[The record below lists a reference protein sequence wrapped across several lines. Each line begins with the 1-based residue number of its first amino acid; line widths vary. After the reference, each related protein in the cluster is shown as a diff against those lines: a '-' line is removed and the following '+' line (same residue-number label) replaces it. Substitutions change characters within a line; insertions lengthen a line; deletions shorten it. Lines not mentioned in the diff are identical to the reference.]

1 MLITM
6 KFGGSSL
13 ADADKVASV
22 ARQILRQRE
31 VGAQVLVVV
40 SAQGNTTDWLVQKGA
55 EITDA
60 PDGREQDVLLAAG
73 EQISMALLAMELQK
87 QGCPA
92 CSLCGWQAGMHTDR
106 CHGDAG
112 ILQVDTTRITTELN
126 AGKVVIVA
134 GFQGID
140 DRGDITTLGRGG
152 SDTSAVALAAALRA
166 DLCRIY
172 TDVEGVYSA
181 DPRVIPEAYCYEQ
194 ISYATMEA
202 MAALGAKVLHPR
214 AVELAQ
220 AYGVPLQVCSSFSG
234 GTGTQ
239 VKHQP
244 LERYVSGVVSDKPI
258 CVVTLSGVES
268 GAQAAQVL
276 SLLHRAAIRTD
287 VILLSQGDRVCFS
300 APISERQHI
309 CDTLEAM
316 QGMFGKGE
324 VSGRMVKLS
333 LVGRNLRDP
342 LGAAADAA
350 ELLARNGIPVS
361 YITSGDRMISLIVE
375 ENHAAEGIRL
385 LHDAWIPSVSRHE
398 TVKE

>member
-1 MLITM
+1 M
-6 KFGGSSL
+6 
-13 ADADKVASV
+13 
-22 ARQILRQRE
+22 
-31 VGAQVLVVV
+31 
-40 SAQGNTTDWLVQKGA
+40 
-55 EITDA
+55 
-60 PDGREQDVLLAAG
+60 
-73 EQISMALLAMELQK
+73 
-87 QGCPA
+87 
-92 CSLCGWQAGMHTDR
+92 
-106 CHGDAG
+106 
-112 ILQVDTTRITTELN
+112 
-126 AGKVVIVA
+126 
-134 GFQGID
+134 
-140 DRGDITTLGRGG
+140 
-152 SDTSAVALAAALRA
+152 
-166 DLCRIY
+166 
-172 TDVEGVYSA
+172 
-181 DPRVIPEAYCYEQ
+181 
-194 ISYATMEA
+194 
-202 MAALGAKVLHPR
+202 
-214 AVELAQ
+214 
-220 AYGVPLQVCSSFSG
+220 
-234 GTGTQ
+234 
-239 VKHQP
+239 
-244 LERYVSGVVSDKPI
+244 
-258 CVVTLSGVES
+258 VTLSGVES

-309 CDTLEAM
+309 CDTLGAM